1 MSVDCWIICP
11 ITHLHP
17 FNLFQKLWLRTEK
30 PLVVLFIRNLFF
42 MTVDLPFVGT
52 LCLPDRTCMD
62 LHCISFQS
70 TKKPPI
76 LVLRKGAAVQSN
88 CWKIFLSLPIKYST
102 KKLFCV
108 FFKQPI
114 VVSAQRKT
122 ILPLHVLCSLL
133 CVTEGI
139 SCTSFPHRIT
149 INHPFLSFNSS

>member
-1 MSVDCWIICP
+1 MSVDCRIICP

-88 CWKIFLSLPIKYST
+88 CWGIFLSLVIKYST

-122 ILPLHVLCSLL
+122 IRPSFTYSLFFALCHRRDILPVSH
-133 CVTEGI
+133 TG
-139 SCTSFPHRIT
+139 
-149 INHPFLSFNSS
+149 